1 MTTIKHRDTYCCDIC
16 GREFD
21 VRREVNVLVMWLTEQ
36 DSGERVEP
44 YVGQE
49 LMDVCDECI
58 DRVVA
63 VEAEGAQGVNSYR
76 FRER

>member
-1 MTTIKHRDTYCCDIC
+1 MTTIKHRDTYRCDIC

-21 VRREVNVLVMWLTEQ
+21 VRREVNVLVMWLTE
-36 DSGERVEP
+36 
-44 YVGQE
+44 QE

-63 VEAEGAQGVNSYR
+63 VEAEGAQGVVTYR